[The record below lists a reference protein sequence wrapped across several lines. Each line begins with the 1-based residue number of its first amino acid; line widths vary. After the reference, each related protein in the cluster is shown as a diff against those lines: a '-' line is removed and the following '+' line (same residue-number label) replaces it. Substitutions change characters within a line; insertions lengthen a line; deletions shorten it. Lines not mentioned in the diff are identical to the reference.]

1 MENVTHEELK
11 KAAEPVIELLNK
23 YGSPYTTVII
33 QQDKIVVTQD
43 VMGIP
48 LPVND

>member
-1 MENVTHEELK
+1 MDITHEELK
-11 KAAEPVIELLNK
+11 KAAEPLIEILNK
-23 YGSPYTTVII
+23 YGSPYTTII
-33 QQDKIVVTQD
+33 VQQDKIVVTQD